1 MLVGFAGAGLL
12 VIIIAGYFLIGSVY
26 SSPSGA
32 LSECKVI
39 EQNSEGGV
47 NLVFFADKEISKKYF
62 DALMGFEPF
71 GSYRKNFNTY
81 YIDGY
86 GAECEIYKG
95 VALLCYSRE
104 LIRRAGSCP
113 NDIIVVVKDMESSV
127 RSSAYMNVVS
137 LNSRLPLSV
146 FAHEFGHAFANLAD
160 EYVPAKLTR
169 KSKNCAKLCSD
180 FGESKD
186 GCFEGCSETSYFR
199 SIEDGVMRTLRSSKF
214 GVFNDKLILDNI
226 KVKGSVTGS
235 AIQEIRDCSKEKYYL
250 VEGVYSRDNV
260 SINTQRIE
268 VGCVGG
274 NGAGAF
280 DYQFIKEDG
289 SVVSGKN
296 FNPELIFTDMADEN
310 NLLSGGGVESD
321 KPFILKVPVVEGV
334 KELGIKR
341 EGELLTKF
349 ALHDEREG
357 ARPCR
362 ES

>member
-1 MLVGFAGAGLL
+1 MLISIVGAGMLAII
-12 VIIIAGYFLIGSVY
+12 VIGYFLIGNVY

-32 LSECKVI
+32 LSECKVV
-39 EQNSEGGV
+39 EQNSDGGI
-47 NLVFFADKEISKKYF
+47 NLVFFADKASSKKYF

-71 GSYRKNFNTY
+71 GSYRKSFNAY
-81 YIDGY
+81 YVEGY
-86 GAECEIYKG
+86 EAECELYKG

-104 LIRRAGSCP
+104 LIKRAGSCP
-113 NDIIVVVKDMESSV
+113 NDIIIAVKDMESSV

-169 KSKNCAKLCSD
+169 KSKNCAKSCSD

-186 GCFEGCSETSYFR
+186 GCFNGCSETGYFR
-199 SIEDGVMRTLRSSKF
+199 SIEDGVMRTLRSGKF
-214 GVFNDKLILDNI
+214 GVFNDKLILDNV
-226 KVKGSVTGS
+226 KVKGSISGS

-250 VEGVYSRDNV
+250 VEGVYSGDNI

-268 VGCVGG
+268 VGCVGS

-280 DYQFIKEDG
+280 DYEFIKEDG
-289 SVVSGKN
+289 SIAGGNN
-296 FNPELIFTDMADEN
+296 FNPELIFTDMTDESD
-310 NLLSGGGVESD
+310 LLNGGGVESD

-334 KELGIKR
+334 KELSINR

-349 ALHDEREG
+349 ALYDEREG

-362 ES
+362 IS